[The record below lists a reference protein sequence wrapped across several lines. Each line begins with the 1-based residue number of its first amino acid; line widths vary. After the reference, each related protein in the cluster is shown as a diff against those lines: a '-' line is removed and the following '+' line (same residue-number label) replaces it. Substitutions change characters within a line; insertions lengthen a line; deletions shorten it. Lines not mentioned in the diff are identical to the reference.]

1 MALREFTQN
10 YIGDLCSCCNFVEK
24 IYTVQDQ
31 KIPAVL
37 NDRSPAQ
44 AQHYHFKAVMFIASS
59 IHFKITGNLG
69 AERSQQ
75 NANPRK
81 HL

>member
-1 MALREFTQN
+1 MLQLCRED
-10 YIGDLCSCCNFVEK
+10 IHK
-24 IYTVQDQ
+24 VQEYHQ

-81 HL
+81 QSLKT

>member
-1 MALREFTQN
+1 MLQLCRED
-10 YIGDLCSCCNFVEK
+10 IHK
-24 IYTVQDQ
+24 VQEYHQ

-44 AQHYHFKAVMFIASS
+44 AQHYQNLCCLDFKAVMLIASS
-59 IHFKITGNLG
+59 IHFKITGKLG

>member
-1 MALREFTQN
+1 MLQLCRED
-10 YIGDLCSCCNFVEK
+10 IH
-24 IYTVQDQ
+24 IVQEYHQ